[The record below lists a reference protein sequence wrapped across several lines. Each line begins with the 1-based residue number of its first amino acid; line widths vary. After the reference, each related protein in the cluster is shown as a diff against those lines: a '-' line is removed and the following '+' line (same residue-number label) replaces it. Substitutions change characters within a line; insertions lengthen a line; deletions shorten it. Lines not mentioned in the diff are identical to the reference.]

1 MTRAEVIAWLEAR
14 ARHDE
19 DTGCLLWIRAVNNE
33 GLPVATVDGV
43 RSRNVR
49 RWLLEQ
55 LGDPVGPGMRVV
67 PKCRAPNC
75 VEPSH
80 LRQLLPGQVNTL
92 MAAEG
97 RFATPARFAAA
108 QKAGRAAS
116 GRTLEDVRQVRL
128 LRAEGKTLV
137 EISKVAGM
145 SLSNVS
151 RICLGKSWKATA
163 PTASVFSWGGAS

>member
-1 MTRAEVIAWLEAR
+1 MSPAKVISWLEAR
-14 ARHDE
+14 ARRDE

-43 RSRNVR
+43 RARNVR

-55 LGDPVGPGMRVV
+55 LGDPVAPGMRVV
-67 PKCRAPNC
+67 PKCRASNC

-92 MAAEG
+92 IAAEG
-97 RFATPARFAAA
+97 RFKTPARFAAA
-108 QKAGRAAS
+108 QKGGRAAS
-116 GRTLEDVRQVRL
+116 GRTPEDARRVRQ

-145 SLSNVS
+145 SISNVS
-151 RICLGKSWKATA
+151 RICLGKTWKATA
-163 PTASVFSWGGAS
+163 PTASVFSWAGR